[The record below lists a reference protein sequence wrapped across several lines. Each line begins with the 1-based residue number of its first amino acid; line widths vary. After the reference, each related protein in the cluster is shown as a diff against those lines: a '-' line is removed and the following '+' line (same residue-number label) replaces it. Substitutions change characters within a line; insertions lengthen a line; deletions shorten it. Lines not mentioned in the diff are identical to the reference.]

1 MAKFI
6 KVPTFDIYDEE
17 TGQWAPADQWWTE
30 GELVYQSDI
39 LDPEGEPYLIT
50 VPDRFQTDLASI
62 PKFPPGLRTILIR
75 NGHHRIAAVPH
86 DYLCR
91 LGKAF
96 PRRIADAI
104 FLEAMRLRGVTK
116 FKSRLMW
123 LAVRINTER
132 LILLRKAV

>member
-17 TGQWAPADQWWTE
+17 TGEWAEPDQWWTE
-30 GELVYQSDI
+30 GKLVYQSDI
-39 LDPEGEPYLIT
+39 LDEDGKPYLIV
-50 VPDRFQTDLASI
+50 VPDRFPTDLASI

-75 NGHHRIAAVPH
+75 NGRHRIAAVPH

-91 LGKAF
+91 QKTF
-96 PRRIADAI
+96 PRRVADAI
-104 FLEAMRLRGVTK
+104 FLEAMRLRDVGK
-116 FKSRLMW
+116 LKSRLMW

>member
-17 TGQWAPADQWWTE
+17 TGQWAEPDQWWTE
-30 GELVYQSDI
+30 GKLVYQSDI
-39 LDPEGEPYLIT
+39 LDTDGKPYLIV
-50 VPDRFQTDLASI
+50 VPDRFPTDLASI
-62 PKFPPGLRTILIR
+62 PKFPPGLRTVLIR
-75 NGHHRIAAVPH
+75 NGRHRIAAVPH
-86 DYLCR
+86 DFLCR
-91 LGKAF
+91 QEGF
-96 PRRIADAI
+96 PRRVADAI
-104 FLEAMRLRGVTK
+104 FLEAMRLRDVSK

>member
-17 TGQWAPADQWWTE
+17 TGQWAEPDQWWTE
-30 GELVYQSDI
+30 GKLVYQSDI
-39 LDPEGEPYLIT
+39 LD
-50 VPDRFQTDLASI
+50 TD
-62 PKFPPGLRTILIR
+62 
-75 NGHHRIAAVPH
+75 
-86 DYLCR
+86 
-91 LGKAF
+91 GK
-96 PRRIADAI
+96 PI
-104 FLEAMRLRGVTK
+104 FLEAMRLRDVSK